1 MSSVLYPLGKQGLM
15 SAAFNLSTDTIKAAL
30 IDTALYSYNPAHQF
44 FSSITGVQG
53 APVSLASKA
62 VVLGV
67 FDADDTTFTA
77 VSGLIVSAV
86 VLYKDTTVAGTSPLL
101 AYLDGISVLPN
112 GGDIIVVWDSGPNR
126 IFAL

>member
-1 MSSVLYPLGKQGLM
+1 MSSVLYPFGKQGLL

-30 IDTALYSYNPAHQF
+30 VDTGIYTYNASHQF
-44 FSSITGVQG
+44 FASISGVQG
-53 APVSLASKA
+53 SPVTLANKA
-62 VVLGV
+62 VALGV